1 MKPGFTVPPA
11 IRRLAARIDAM
22 TLRER
27 AILFISLLAM
37 LFLFADQLLFPAQQ
51 RVQQQLE
58 KQIQEQLGQLNTI
71 NGQIERIVR
80 ENTEDPD
87 ALLRARL
94 DTLRKQYADLEL
106 SAGDITRGLVSPRE
120 MTRLVYAMLRENQ
133 SLQLVKAEN
142 LKPEAIPLA
151 AATNPAP
158 ATGAATGPAIYRHGL
173 RLQVRGRYPDIVR
186 YLHTLENLSWRV
198 MWGEVHLET
207 ASYPVTNATLTIYT
221 LSLDQDWI
229 GV

>member
-1 MKPGFTVPPA
+1 MKPGFKVPPVLQ
-11 IRRLAARIDAM
+11 RLGARIDAM

-27 AILFISLLAM
+27 AIVFTSLLAV
-37 LFLFADQLLFPAQQ
+37 LFLFADQLLFPTQQ

-80 ENTEDPD
+80 DNTEDPD
-87 ALLRARL
+87 ALLRMRL
-94 DTLRKQYADLEL
+94 EALRKQYAELEL

-120 MTRLVYAMLRENQ
+120 MTRLVYAMLRENR

-151 AATNPAP
+151 AASNPGP
-158 ATGAATGPAIYRHGL
+158 VTGGVSGPAVYRHGL

-207 ASYPVTNATLTIYT
+207 ANYPVTNATLTIYT